1 MEPANR
7 MPYSFRYLNPFAP
20 RSTNMR
26 SPAKLAVT
34 ALAIAVSTWVGSA
47 AFAQG
52 RGAGPSKEP
61 SATRSV
67 PAETTAAAVVDKSWK
82 APRTSWG
89 QPSLEGVWS
98 TDDMRSIPLSRPPNF
113 GTRESLDAE
122 EFKTRASRDEG
133 GADLAAT

>member
-1 MEPANR
+1 
-7 MPYSFRYLNPFAP
+7 
-20 RSTNMR
+20 MR
-26 SPAKLAVT
+26 SPVKLALT
-34 ALAIAVSTWVGSA
+34 ALAIAVSTSVGSA

-89 QPSLEGVWS
+89 QPSLEGVMEGL
-98 TDDMRSIPLSRPPNF
+98 DMRFVEIIRAPGLVEGSSQVQDDALFALDQISR
-113 GTRESLDAE
+113 
-122 EFKTRASRDEG
+122 
-133 GADLAAT
+133 